1 MESRI
6 KLLHIGEV
14 KGISRKRVKGY
25 LRLTTSTKQRTPL
38 GGCGKEFS
46 KKKKKTDR
54 MPAVSEKS
62 FKGELNNG
70 EKLKFY

>member
-1 MESRI
+1 MCSIKMRQKTKKKEDMESRI

-14 KGISRKRVKGY
+14 KGISRKRVKGD

-46 KKKKKTDR
+46 K
-54 MPAVSEKS
+54 EK
-62 FKGELNNG
+62 N
-70 EKLKFY
+70 